1 MCGIG
6 HNGHVEEEGALKELP
21 HVVRGV
27 DLLHLHLRVDV
38 AVGQEVDVGVL
49 HLGDGVLVADQLFIL
64 LKSLYLYFVYYST
77 VYSKNK
83 PVVFSI
89 YKIKKMA
96 KTLHPI

>member
-64 LKSLYLYFVYYST
+64 LKRFIFIFWTYNRRKSLE
-77 VYSKNK
+77 
-83 PVVFSI
+83 
-89 YKIKKMA
+89 
-96 KTLHPI
+96 

>member
-64 LKSLYLYFVYYST
+64 LKSLYLYFVYYCKNFLS
-77 VYSKNK
+77 YSIVMF
-83 PVVFSI
+83 PDILFCW
-89 YKIKKMA
+89 
-96 KTLHPI
+96 LLR